1 MSDILSQDEVDSL
14 LSGLT
19 TGKVEAETDTGP
31 DPQEVQAYDFTRQD
45 QVVRGRM
52 PTFELV
58 NERLAK
64 EMRAGVSNLL
74 HTSVGI
80 ALKAT
85 DTMKFA
91 EFTRS
96 LPVPTSLHLFRME
109 PLRGFALMVLESRL
123 VYNLIDTFFGG
134 RGDGKAKIEGREFT
148 PIETVMIQ
156 RVVDVCLEAL
166 KKAWRPVEV
175 IDTVFVRSE
184 MNPQFATVLLPSD
197 LVIVSRFEVELE
209 QSAGLITVSLP
220 YAMIEPIRSK
230 LNAGFQ
236 SDTLEVDQAWQRR
249 MREILHAAEVTFG
262 VALGATEITGER
274 LIHLRV
280 GDVIQLDKNAEERL
294 TGLVAGVPKFKGY
307 AGTQRGCQAFKVDSR
322 LE

>member
-1 MSDILSQDEVDSL
+1 
-14 LSGLT
+14 
-19 TGKVEAETDTGP
+19 
-31 DPQEVQAYDFTRQD
+31 
-45 QVVRGRM
+45 
-52 PTFELV
+52 
-58 NERLAK
+58 
-64 EMRAGVSNLL
+64 
-74 HTSVGI
+74 
-80 ALKAT
+80 
-85 DTMKFA
+85 MKFS

-156 RVVDVCLEAL
+156 KVVAACLEAL

-236 SDTLEVDQAWQRR
+236 SDALEVDQAWVRR
-249 MREILHAAEVTFG
+249 VREILHAAD
-262 VALGATEITGER
+262 GEFR
-274 LIHLRV
+274 CHLW
-280 GDVIQLDKNAEERL
+280 AP
-294 TGLVAGVPKFKGY
+294 PK
-307 AGTQRGCQAFKVDSR
+307 
-322 LE
+322 

>member
-19 TGKVEAETDTGP
+19 TGKIEAETDTGP
-31 DPQEVQAYDFTRQD
+31 DPEAVQAYDFARQD

-64 EMRAGVSNLL
+64 EMRAGVSSLL
-74 HTSVGI
+74 HTSVGVG
-80 ALKAT
+80 LTAT
-85 DTMKFA
+85 DTMKFS

-156 RVVDVCLEAL
+156 KVVAACLEAL
-166 KKAWRPVEV
+166 KKAWRPVAV

-209 QSAGLITVSLP
+209 QSAGLMTVSLP
-220 YAMIEPIRSK
+220 YAMIEPIRNK

-236 SDTLEVDQAWQRR
+236 SDALEVDQAWVRR
-249 MREILHAAEVTFG
+249 VREILHAAMVNFG
-262 VALGATEITGER
+262 VTLGATEITGER

-280 GDVIQLDKNAEERL
+280 GDVIQLDNNAEERL
-294 TGLVAGVPKFKGY
+294 TGLVEGVPKFKGF
-307 AGTQRGCQAFKVDSR
+307 AGSHRGCQAFKVDSR

>member
-14 LSGLT
+14 LGGLT
-19 TGKVEAETDTGP
+19 AGKVETETDTGP
-31 DPQEVQAYDFTRQD
+31 DPGEIQAYDFACQD

-52 PTFELV
+52 PTFDLV

-64 EMRAGVSNLL
+64 EMRDGVSGLL
-74 HTSVGI
+74 HTSVGVS
-80 ALKAT
+80 LTGT
-85 DTMKFA
+85 DTMKFS

-148 PIETVMIQ
+148 PIESVMIHK
-156 RVVDVCLEAL
+156 VVATCLEAL
-166 KKAWRPVEV
+166 EKAWNPVQV
-175 IDTVFVRSE
+175 IDAVFVRSE

-236 SDTLEVDQAWQRR
+236 SDALEIDQAWQRR
-249 MREILHAAEVTFG
+249 LREILQAAVVNFG
-262 VALGATEITGER
+262 VELGATEITGER
-274 LIHLRV
+274 LIHLSA
-280 GDVIQLDKNAEERL
+280 GDVIQLDNDAEQCL
-294 TGLVAGVPKFKGY
+294 TGMVEGIPKFRGF
-307 AGTQRGCQAFKVDSR
+307 AGTRRGCQAFKIDSR

>member
-31 DPQEVQAYDFTRQD
+31 APGEIQPYDFARQD

-52 PTFELV
+52 PTFDLV
-58 NERLAK
+58 NERFAK
-64 EMRAGVSNLL
+64 EMRAGVSGLL
-74 HTSVGI
+74 HTSVGVS
-80 ALKAT
+80 LTAT
-85 DTMKFA
+85 DTMKFS

-109 PLRGFALMVLESRL
+109 PLRGLALMVLESRL

-148 PIETVMIQ
+148 PIENVMIHK
-156 RVVDVCLEAL
+156 VVATCLKAL
-166 KKAWRPVEV
+166 KKAWNPVEV

-184 MNPQFATVLLPSD
+184 MNPQFAAVLLPSD

-220 YAMIEPIRSK
+220 YSMIEPIRSK
-230 LNAGFQ
+230 LTAGFQ
-236 SDTLEVDQAWQRR
+236 SDALEIDQAWQRR
-249 MREILHAAEVTFG
+249 VREILHAAVVNFG
-262 VALGATEITGER
+262 VELGTTEITGER
-274 LIHLRV
+274 LIHLSV
-280 GDVIQLDKNAEERL
+280 GDVIQLDKDAEQPL
-294 TGLVAGVPKFKGY
+294 TGMVEGIPKFRGF
-307 AGTQRGCQAFKVDSR
+307 AGTQRGCQAFKIDSR